1 MSDLPEEMVE
11 EILSRVP
18 LKSQRAVRRTCKPWN
33 ALTRKRK
40 QFTGFMVIDSKL
52 CSMEFNLDF
61 QRFPDGDF
69 LVKQVNTFN
78 IAKSKI
84 FTGHVWGLDGLSN
97 VFHPFIEQ
105 AHRPNHADA
114 EICEVFHWDGLIF
127 CVIKDDSWRFV
138 WNPYLCQIKWFQ
150 NIDFFHR
157 FDSSDMYAVGYE
169 DKNNNR
175 NHKILRLLRD
185 SYEIYDFNSDSWR
198 ILHLNPGCNIRS
210 GCVSLKGNAYFLG
223 REAGKSTDG
232 LLCFDFT
239 AERFGTLLA
248 LPFGSSQ
255 KTISCVRDEKLA
267 VSHHTMEFSLEIW
280 ITTKIEVNIAASSWS
295 RFLRLE
301 FHPVVA
307 DMCFFIDEDKKIA
320 LVSGSGHFFQGS
332 IIGVDGYFRTVKI
345 REARQPLEYCYN
357 QLVFSSYAPSL
368 VELQPYCP
376 GSKISDS

>member
-1 MSDLPEEMVE
+1 MSDLPGELVE

-18 LKSQRAVRRTCKPWN
+18 LKYLRAVRRTCKPWN
-33 ALTRKRK
+33 ALTRNRK
-40 QFTGFMVIDSKL
+40 QFTGFMVMDSKL
-52 CSMEFNLDF
+52 CSMEFNLDP

-69 LVKQVNTFN
+69 LVKQVNIFN

-84 FTGHVWGLDGLSN
+84 FTGHVWGLHGQSIFVDPS
-97 VFHPFIEQ
+97 IEQ
-105 AHRPNHADA
+105 AHRPNHS

-127 CVIKDDSWRFV
+127 CVIKDNSWRFV
-138 WNPYLCQIKWFQ
+138 WNPYLSQIKWFQ
-150 NIDFFHR
+150 TIDFFHR
-157 FDSSDMYAVGYE
+157 SHSSDMYAVGYE

-175 NHKILRLLRD
+175 NHKILRLLVV

-248 LPFGSSQ
+248 LPFGSIQ
-255 KTISCVRDEKLA
+255 NTISCVRDEKLA
-267 VSHHTMEFSLEIW
+267 VSHYSEDLSLEIW

-301 FHPVVA
+301 FHPFVV
-307 DMCFFIDEDKKIA
+307 DMSFFIDEDKKIA
-320 LVSGSGHFFQGS
+320 LVSGSDHFFKGF
-332 IIGVDGYFRTVKI
+332 IIGVDGYFRTVNI
-345 REARQPLEYCYN
+345 REAREPLEYCYN

-368 VELQPYCP
+368 VELQPYYIVL
-376 GSKISDS
+376 GARN